1 MNTTIAPIGP
11 SFVDMRGVVVNPGK
25 RQMWVS
31 FMSAFGK
38 DMSASAVVARL
49 RLSLRLKR
57 KWRPFQVFLERF
69 KVVGVGGGNSLIQ
82 PTIALNRWERG
93 GTEGADGKEGREGSD
108 KAGKE
113 ERRGECYPY
122 RALTGIIAA
131 SLAGRSFYPSAAYAT
146 LNANVDVGRVVVT
159 GPGKAPLDDF
169 TGYRGATEMRYGDYM
184 TATMDEEGNA
194 WAAVHGGNGDNGGS
208 GDSGGNGDNGGNGD
222 HEGK

>member
-82 PTIALNRWERG
+82 PTIALNSQ
-93 GTEGADGKEGREGSD
+93 GK
-108 KAGKE
+108 
-113 ERRGECYPY
+113 
-122 RALTGIIAA
+122 GIIAA

-184 TATMDEEGNA
+184 TAMVDEEGRA
-194 WAAVHGGNGDNGGS
+194 LLMRLTSLSHPFLPSRVPCGGNGDNGGS